1 MEVGVDMGEVG
12 KEDKCKKKYTIWDP
26 QRINKTYYAFKNI
39 LNQ

>member
-12 KEDKCKKKYTIWDP
+12 KEDTCKKYTIWDP